1 MGIVKLTQNLKIF
14 KKMALRILGLS
25 KGRISADPVNLTT
38 PIGAM
43 KFQVFSNKKFIN
55 LRIGY

>member
-1 MGIVKLTQNLKIF
+1 
-14 KKMALRILGLS
+14 MALRILGLS
-25 KGRISADPVNLTT
+25 KGRISANPVNLTT

-43 KFQVFSNKKFIN
+43 KFQVFPNKKFIN